1 MKQSPVFTHLLPRC
15 AAAVLLLAWVG
26 SALSQDAV
34 PAPAKA
40 VRQAAPERSVSDW
53 LMRMHDA
60 SRNRAYVGTFVVS
73 SAGGGLS
80 SARILHVCDGENQL
94 EQVEALTGV
103 PRSTY
108 RKNDQVMTYLHDS
121 KVARSEKRESL
132 SLFPGLLRAPDSTIG
147 NFYAVRLMAPQRV
160 AGFEADVVQL
170 EPKDKLRFG
179 YRIWSEKKTG
189 LVVKL
194 QTLGLDGQVLEQVAF
209 SELQFDASVK
219 MDKLAR
225 MMDKTEG
232 YRLEKSEL
240 QKTTPAAQG
249 WVLGKPVAGF
259 ASMSCLQRVTKSGAS
274 TESEK
279 TMQWV
284 FSDGLA
290 SVSLFVESFDA
301 QRHQREGW
309 QSLAATHSLSRRI
322 GDWWL
327 TAVGEVPQQTL
338 QAFAQSLERAR

>member
-1 MKQSPVFTHLLPRC
+1 MKHLFSHHLARC
-15 AAAVLLLAWVG
+15 TAAVAFFLLAGV
-26 SALSQDAV
+26 AIAQVAK
-34 PAPAKA
+34 PAPAA
-40 VRQAAPERSVSDW
+40 RQAAAAERSVSDW

-73 SAGGGLS
+73 SSGGGLS
-80 SARILHVCDGENQL
+80 SARILHVCDGENQI
-94 EQVEALTGV
+94 EQVETLTGA

-121 KVARSEKRESL
+121 KVARSETRESL

-147 NFYAVRLMAPQRV
+147 NFYAARLMPSQRV

-170 EPKDKLRFG
+170 VPKDKLRFG

-189 LVVKL
+189 LVVKM
-194 QTLGLDGQVLEQVAF
+194 QTLGLEGQVLEQMAF
-209 SELQFDASVK
+209 SELQLDAPVK

-225 MMDKTEG
+225 MMDKTQG

-249 WVLGKPVAGF
+249 WVMGKPVAGF
-259 ASMSCLQRVTKSGAS
+259 VSMSCLQRVAKSTATAS
-274 TESEK
+274 EEK

-290 SVSLFVESFDA
+290 SVSLFVEAFDA
-301 QRHQREGW
+301 QRHQREGL
-309 QSLAATHSLSRRI
+309 QTLAATHSLTRRM

-338 QAFAQSLERAR
+338 QAFAQSLERAK

>member
-1 MKQSPVFTHLLPRC
+1 MKHFFSHYLPRC
-15 AAAVLLLAWVG
+15 AVAVGLLCLAGV
-26 SALSQDAV
+26 ALSQTGKNA
-34 PAPAKA
+34 AP
-40 VRQAAPERSVSDW
+40 VRQAATNERSVGDW

-94 EQVEALTGV
+94 EQVETLTGA

-108 RKNDQVMTYLHDS
+108 RKNNQVMTYLHDS

-132 SLFPGLLRAPDSTIG
+132 SLFPGLLYAPDSTIG
-147 NFYAVRLMAPQRV
+147 NFYAVRLLPPQRV

-170 EPKDKLRFG
+170 EPKDKMRFG

-194 QTLGLDGQVLEQVAF
+194 QTLALDGQVLEQMAF

-219 MDKLAR
+219 MDKLTR
-225 MMDKTEG
+225 MMEKTQG

-240 QKTTPAAQG
+240 QKTTAAAQG
-249 WVLGKPVAGF
+249 WVMGKPVAGF
-259 ASMSCLQRVTKSGAS
+259 APMSCVQRVSESGAS
-274 TESEK
+274 TGSDK

-290 SVSLFVESFDA
+290 SVSLFVETFDA
-301 QRHQREGW
+301 QRHQREGL
-309 QSLAATHSLSRRI
+309 QALAATHSLTRRI

-338 QAFAQSLERAR
+338 QAFAQSLERAK